1 MNCDGSNENDN
12 EDSSEYSSEDMYYD
26 DMIEEMRNRYGYH
39 DEHYLTQ
46 LADKYESIFVEISD
60 INNYS
65 EWISE
70 LYNYNSNASNTS
82 EDYDSSDDDSSDDD
96 SSDDDSN
103 DSSSEED
110 VCHEYEELSLNDL
123 LQECSICLISDVN
136 LLWKTKCKHIFHL
149 TCLNQWLETLEKERM
164 KPTCPI
170 CRLKFNRYIM
180 KSKTY
185 K

>member
-1 MNCDGSNENDN
+1 MNYDASNENDSD
-12 EDSSEYSSEDMYYD
+12 DSNNSEDMYYD
-26 DMIEEMRNRYGYH
+26 DMIEEMRDRWGYH
-39 DEHYLTQ
+39 GEHYLSQ
-46 LADKYESIFVEISD
+46 LADKYESIYREILD

-70 LYNYNSNASNTS
+70 LYNYNSEDDNSS
-82 EDYDSSDDDSSDDD
+82 EDD
-96 SSDDDSN
+96 
-103 DSSSEED
+103 SSEED
-110 VCHEYEELSLNDL
+110 VYHEYEELSIIDL

-149 TCLNQWLETLEKERM
+149 TCLNQWLDTLERKRM
-164 KPTCPI
+164 KPTCPL
-170 CRLKFNRYIM
+170 CRLKFNRYVM